1 MINEEI
7 CAGGF
12 VVRDGAVL
20 ALRRWNGVWLPP
32 KGHVDPG
39 ETLAQAACR
48 EVLEETGLRVEVR
61 EELGETVYS
70 HREDGT
76 LHRKRVHWFL
86 MIAGPGEARPE
97 EGVFTEARWAGPDE
111 LDLFTYEHD
120 RRLARKA
127 LALVKRER

>member
-1 MINEEI
+1 LTDEEI

-12 VVRDGAVL
+12 VVRAGAVL

-48 EVLEETGLRVEVR
+48 EVWEETGLRAEVR
-61 EELGETVYS
+61 EKLGETAYS

-76 LHRKRVHWFL
+76 LRHKRVHWFL
-86 MIAGPGEARPE
+86 MTAGSGEARPE
-97 EGVFTEARWAGPDE
+97 EGVFTEARWVGPDGI
-111 LDLFTYEHD
+111 DLFTFAHD
-120 RRLARKA
+120 RKLARKA
-127 LALVKRER
+127 LTLAKLNS